1 MTVQVDA
8 AGDSINKYGEQ
19 LCGDRIEIVRSASG
33 VTAMLADGK
42 GGGIKANMLASLAVK
57 MMSTLLA
64 GGTPVEEIADM
75 IVESQPAGRED
86 GVSYSAFT
94 LIQVIF
100 GGMIYIAQMETPDVL
115 LFQRGKP
122 VRVETRGRTR
132 QGRLIRFGVSNCGE
146 ADTAV
151 AVSNGMLN
159 AGGGRDLE
167 NGLRLQD
174 ISTFMA
180 HAHSPGVAPEKL
192 VRLLLNAGSSLSRK
206 KPKEDL
212 SAVVFRMKQ

>member
-1 MTVQVDA
+1 MTVRVDA

-19 LCGDRIEIVRSASG
+19 LCGDRIEIIRGASG

-57 MMSTLLA
+57 MMSTLLD

-100 GGMIYIAQMETPDVL
+100 SGMIYIAQMETPDVL
-115 LFQRGKP
+115 LFQRGQP

-132 QGRLIRFGVSNCGE
+132 QGRLIRFGVSSCGE
-146 ADTAV
+146 ADTVV

-159 AGGGRDLE
+159 AGGGRSLKK
-167 NGLRLQD
+167 GWRLQD

-180 HAHSPGVAPEKL
+180 HAYSPGVAPEKL
-192 VRLLLNAGSSLSRK
+192 IRLLLNAGSSLSCRK
-206 KPKEDL
+206 PEEDL
-212 SAVVFRMKQ
+212 SAVVFRMKR